1 MDTFSAPDTLR
12 DGLLTLLASDPDI
25 RQAVRDIVASPAV
38 RVAPEP
44 EPEPVAAP
52 VDVAP
57 PATVPAA
64 PEPLRVELAPQL
76 IVLATL
82 AADPDLASTW
92 LVDGDSEGLQLAR
105 LLASAAQWERL
116 LELWDVLAERC
127 KEAARPATAAELSI
141 LEGCLSIHNLIWRDR
156 QAQVCSVEAGV
167 EYDYRLHQRAS
178 LRGEV
183 ITQQWLPGLAN
194 AGGERQRLPLAAT
207 H

>member
-1 MDTFSAPDTLR
+1 MDTFSSPDTLR
-12 DGLLTLLASDPDI
+12 DALLTLLASDPDV
-25 RQAVRDIVASPAV
+25 RQAVLELVAPSAV
-38 RVAPEP
+38 VVAPEP
-44 EPEPVAAP
+44 APERVEAP

-57 PATVPAA
+57 LVALPAA
-64 PEPLRVELAPQL
+64 PDPLRTELAAQL
-76 IVLATL
+76 TVLATL
-82 AADPDLASTW
+82 AADPDLASAW

-127 KEAARPATAAELSI
+127 KDAARPATAVELSI